1 MRALPSN
8 KVATCAPQPALSGCG
23 AQKSHLLA
31 CRLRSFNAM
40 QILKLLPCQGLI
52 DSGHPVSK
60 LRMPLPR
67 VVIEERI
74 VRNVNRRHWM
84 VSTVLLADQ
93 RLQGD
98 RRLTILGNEE
108 IGGQILAWVNAVMV
122 EFALA
127 ILQKQR
133 IVDAEVSGELACGLG
148 KDDVG
153 GIGNDV
159 CLAAC
164 AHQLVPAQKVC
175 HGRGCDGR
183 ARPKRVDGDTMRL

>member
-1 MRALPSN
+1 MAPVMFMASQAMPESLRHRPG
-8 KVATCAPQPALSGCG
+8 CAQD
-23 AQKSHLLA
+23 LLA

-98 RRLTILGNEE
+98 RRLTILG
-108 IGGQILAWVNAVMV
+108 
-122 EFALA
+122 
-127 ILQKQR
+127 
-133 IVDAEVSGELACGLG
+133 
-148 KDDVG
+148 
-153 GIGNDV
+153 
-159 CLAAC
+159 
-164 AHQLVPAQKVC
+164 
-175 HGRGCDGR
+175 
-183 ARPKRVDGDTMRL
+183 